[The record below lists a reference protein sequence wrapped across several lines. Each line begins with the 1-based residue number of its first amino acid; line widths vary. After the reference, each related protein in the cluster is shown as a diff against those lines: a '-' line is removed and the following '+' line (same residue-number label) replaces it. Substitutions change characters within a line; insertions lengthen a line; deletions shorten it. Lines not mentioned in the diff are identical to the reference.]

1 MRRVRGLTSC
11 HDNNDD
17 QITAMGERR
26 KQEIEEKKA
35 RLAEL
40 RRARAER
47 QKLLAQAETGSSDVR
62 VVAAGQV

>member
-1 MRRVRGLTSC
+1 
-11 HDNNDD
+11 
-17 QITAMGERR
+17 MGERR

-47 QKLLAQAETGSSDVR
+47 QKLLAQAEAGPSDVS
-62 VVAAGQV
+62 VVAAGISDDPHPPLAGAREDTLC